1 MQAIL
6 AADYSFTPLEY
17 WRGVSQEAR
26 DFIKRCLTIDPQ
38 ARMTAHEA
46 LQHIWVNPPYDAAS
60 GGIKVGSGAD
70 LLPTVKKNFNARR
83 TLHRAIDT
91 VRAINKLREGGG
103 FMMDGVMSIDPKPE
117 RVNGSEIVE
126 EQYHSHPTA
135 PSAAAAAAATAAHGP
150 GAGADSGGSPMQID
164 SRGNARGQTE
174 EQIREQERR
183 VKAVVTG
190 LWNSGGG
197 GGSGPDAK

>member
-26 DFIKRCLTIDPQ
+26 NFIKSCLTIDPQ
-38 ARMTAHEA
+38 KRMTAHEA
-46 LQHIWVNPPYDAAS
+46 LQHPWINPPYDTS
-60 GGIKVGSGAD
+60 RTGSGED

-117 RVNGSEIVE
+117 RVDGANIYDESG
-126 EQYHSHPTA
+126 HGTP
-135 PSAAAAAAATAAHGP
+135 AAH
-150 GAGADSGGSPMQID
+150 DGGGLRQID

-174 EQIREQERR
+174 SQIREQERR
-183 VKAVVTG
+183 VKETMAG
-190 LWNSGGG
+190 LWSR
-197 GGSGPDAK
+197 SAHAK

>member
-1 MQAIL
+1 VITYFLLCGYTPFDRDSNLEEMQAIL

-26 DFIKRCLTIDPQ
+26 NFIKGCLTTDPQ
-38 ARMTAHEA
+38 KRMTAHEA
-46 LQHIWVNPPYDAAS
+46 LQHTWINPPYDQS
-60 GGIKVGSGAD
+60 KIGSGED

-103 FMMDGVMSIDPKPE
+103 FMMDGIMSIDPKPE
-117 RVNGSEIVE
+117 RVNGEEVFE
-126 EQYHSHPTA
+126 EQRQNSD
-135 PSAAAAAAATAAHGP
+135 
-150 GAGADSGGSPMQID
+150 GADEGGSPMQID

-174 EQIREQERR
+174 AQIREQERR
-183 VKAVVTG
+183 VKEMVAG
-190 LWNSGGG
+190 LWSRGAHG
-197 GGSGPDAK
+197 K